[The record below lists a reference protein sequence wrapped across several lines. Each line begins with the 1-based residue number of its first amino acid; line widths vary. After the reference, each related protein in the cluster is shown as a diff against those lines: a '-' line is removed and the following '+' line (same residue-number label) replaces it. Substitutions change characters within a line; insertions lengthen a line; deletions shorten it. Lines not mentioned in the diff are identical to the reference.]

1 MISTELSKEFI
12 QLWQMAEWDSLEE
25 FLSEGIELKI
35 LGIDPCIAG
44 KNNVLNILK
53 SASKTSFSYNTTIN
67 KFLADDNYAVIQ
79 LDSNRSTSFLKSP
92 IPKSWGRENRILRK
106 VNLFKT
112 AIFLEWN
119 SGKLLKI
126 TTIDTIVHPPD
137 HVTENFISQY

>member
-1 MISTELSKEFI
+1 MTAKKLSKEFI

-25 FLSEGIELKI
+25 FLSEDIELKI
-35 LGIDPCIAG
+35 LGIDPCVVG
-44 KNNVLNILK
+44 KNNVSNILK
-53 SASKTSFSYNTTIN
+53 SVSKTSFSYNTKIN
-67 KFLADDNYAVIQ
+67 KFSADDNYALIQ
-79 LDSNRSTSFLKSP
+79 LDSKRSTSFLKSP
-92 IPKSWGRENRILRK
+92 ISKNWGRENGIPSK

-137 HVTENFISQY
+137 HVTKNSISQY